1 MSYLYTNFIFN
12 PLYNALIYLL
22 DLFPFLDIGIAVI
35 VFTCLVK
42 FVLYPLSKKAL
53 VTQVRMKEIEPKM
66 KEIRIKYAND
76 QKKQAEETFAL
87 YRNAKVNPFSS
98 IIVLVI
104 QLPIIFALYAVFAR
118 SGLPVINE
126 AILYSFIQPPVIDM
140 NFLGLVDVGSKSIV
154 LALIAGAT
162 QYFQLKYSL
171 SNVGTPVSSTQE
183 NKSANQG
190 KPDFQEEFAKSM
202 SLSMKYVFPVLMV
215 GISYSVSAAIALY
228 FITSSLFTLV
238 QEIVIRRHIKALQQ
252 EAATIS

>member
-66 KEIRIKYAND
+66 KEIRTKYAND
-76 QKKQAEETFAL
+76 QKKQAEAMFAL

-140 NFLGLVDVGSKSIV
+140 NFLGL
-154 LALIAGAT
+154 
-162 QYFQLKYSL
+162 
-171 SNVGTPVSSTQE
+171 
-183 NKSANQG
+183 
-190 KPDFQEEFAKSM
+190 
-202 SLSMKYVFPVLMV
+202 LM
-215 GISYSVSAAIALY
+215 
-228 FITSSLFTLV
+228 LV
-238 QEIVIRRHIKALQQ
+238 QKVLF
-252 EAATIS
+252 

>member
-66 KEIRIKYAND
+66 KEIRTKYAND
-76 QKKQAEETFAL
+76 QKKQAEEMFAL

-140 NFLGLVDVGSKSIV
+140 NFLGLFDVGSKSII

-171 SNVGTPVSSTQE
+171 SSVAAGA
-183 NKSANQG
+183 SAPQVKTDNSN

-202 SLSMKYVFPVLMV
+202 SISMKYVFPVLMV

-252 EAATIS
+252 EADIS